1 MCFEL
6 PGRGVEKKEGWGR
19 QRDKEKDGGRREK
32 REEKEKEEEERRKPP
47 LEGRWTMGMCHG
59 ETASVWGTPLRT

>member
-1 MCFEL
+1 MSYL
-6 PGRGVEKKEGWGR
+6 VGVWRRKRGGGDRETKK
-19 QRDKEKDGGRREK
+19 KMGGEK